1 VPTRP
6 RAAHPLP
13 ATIAAPRL
21 VRRGQPFAQVKVR
34 LPLSPHAQ
42 ANKPGSPSSARA
54 AAMSPSSSP
63 PSPPPPPPSHSST
76 RAPFYKL
83 SSLSE
88 LELANLSL
96 ADMFTGYRPSAIDDA
111 DLDDDLD
118 AGCDFPTLTL
128 GESVV
133 EEAEQRFHERA
144 HEALVFAA
152 TPNGSR
158 NNSPSALSSPTRT
171 GFFSPTSTSSSSRA
185 SLSPSAST
193 RIRPRAS
200 YTASEAAD
208 PSYFALS
215 RASLY
220 SDVDSSYSGSSA
232 TTPSLW
238 SAYSPSL
245 SGASSAF
252 TGTPADS
259 VVCSP
264 LGPRSPANG
273 LAVPAAAAAAAGKK
287 AAPPPPLSLAL
298 AQLDLEAAA
307 PVAEPQQEQDDD
319 AAAPKTATI
328 AARRSG
334 VSALKLTLSLPPL
347 RTSTSF
353 SSLRVQGGS
362 KSPAAPAALSHLSA
376 PSSPSRVAGARSSWV
391 RDLEVRAADV
401 QDGVRLKKKRTGGFA
416 F

>member
-1 VPTRP
+1 
-6 RAAHPLP
+6 
-13 ATIAAPRL
+13 
-21 VRRGQPFAQVKVR
+21 
-34 LPLSPHAQ
+34 
-42 ANKPGSPSSARA
+42 
-54 AAMSPSSSP
+54 MSPSTSP
-63 PSPPPPPPSHSST
+63 PSPPPAPPSHSSA

-111 DLDDDLD
+111 DLDSDLD
-118 AGCDFPTLTL
+118 AGCDFPALTL

-133 EEAEQRFHERA
+133 EEAEHRFHERA

-152 TPNGSR
+152 TPNGSK
-158 NNSPSALSSPTRT
+158 NNSAAPSALSSPTRT
-171 GFFSPTSTSSSSRA
+171 GFFSPTSTSSSSSSRA

-193 RIRPRAS
+193 RIRPRPS

-259 VVCSP
+259 AACSP

-273 LAVPAAAAAAAGKK
+273 LAVPAAAAKK

-298 AQLDLEAAA
+298 AQLELGAA
-307 PVAEPQQEQDDD
+307 PAVEPQQEDD
-319 AAAPKTATI
+319 ASAAPKTATI

-334 VSALKLTLSLPPL
+334 ASALKLSLSLPPL

-376 PSSPSRVAGARSSWV
+376 PSSPSRVAAARSSWV

-401 QDGVRLKKKRTGGFA
+401 QDGVRLKKKRAGGFA

>member
-1 VPTRP
+1 
-6 RAAHPLP
+6 
-13 ATIAAPRL
+13 
-21 VRRGQPFAQVKVR
+21 
-34 LPLSPHAQ
+34 
-42 ANKPGSPSSARA
+42 
-54 AAMSPSSSP
+54 MSPSTSP
-63 PSPPPPPPSHSST
+63 PSPAPPPPRPPPRASTTTATT

-96 ADMFTGYRPSAIDDA
+96 ADMFIGYRPSAIDDA
-111 DLDDDLD
+111 DLDLDLD
-118 AGCDFPTLTL
+118 ADGDGDEACDFPTLTL

-144 HEALVFAA
+144 HEALAFAA

-158 NNSPSALSSPTRT
+158 NNSAAPSALSSPTRT
-171 GFFSPTSTSSSSRA
+171 GFFSPSSTSTSSSSSRA
-185 SLSPSAST
+185 SLSPAASS
-193 RIRPRAS
+193 RMRPRPA
-200 YTASEAAD
+200 YAPSEAAD

-259 VVCSP
+259 AACSP

-273 LAVPAAAAAAAGKK
+273 LAVPAGAAKK

-298 AQLDLEAAA
+298 AQLDLGAA
-307 PVAEPQQEQDDD
+307 PPQEHDDD
-319 AAAPKTATI
+319 TAAPKTATI

-334 VSALKLTLSLPPL
+334 PGALKLSLSLPPL
-347 RTSTSF
+347 RTSTSS

-376 PSSPSRVAGARSSWV
+376 PSSPSRVGRSGAQSSWV

>member
-1 VPTRP
+1 
-6 RAAHPLP
+6 
-13 ATIAAPRL
+13 
-21 VRRGQPFAQVKVR
+21 
-34 LPLSPHAQ
+34 
-42 ANKPGSPSSARA
+42 
-54 AAMSPSSSP
+54 MSPSTSP
-63 PSPPPPPPSHSST
+63 PSPAPPPPRPSSSTT

-111 DLDDDLD
+111 DLDDDD
-118 AGCDFPTLTL
+118 EACDFPALTL

-133 EEAEQRFHERA
+133 EEAEHRFHERA

-158 NNSPSALSSPTRT
+158 NASAAPSALSSPTRT
-171 GFFSPTSTSSSSRA
+171 GFFSPNSTSSSSSRA
-185 SLSPSAST
+185 SLSPSAPT
-193 RIRPRAS
+193 RMRPRPA
-200 YTASEAAD
+200 YAPSEAAD

-220 SDVDSSYSGSSA
+220 ADGDSSFSGSSA

-259 VVCSP
+259 VACSP

-273 LAVPAAAAAAAGKK
+273 LAVPSSARK
-287 AAPPPPLSLAL
+287 AAPAPPLSLAL
-298 AQLDLEAAA
+298 AQLDLGAA
-307 PVAEPQQEQDDD
+307 PAVEPQPQDDD
-319 AAAPKTATI
+319 AAVAPKTATI

-334 VSALKLTLSLPPL
+334 VSALKLSLSLPPL

-376 PSSPSRVAGARSSWV
+376 PSSPSRVGRSGARSSWV

-401 QDGVRLKKKRTGGFA
+401 QDGVRLKKNRSTGFA